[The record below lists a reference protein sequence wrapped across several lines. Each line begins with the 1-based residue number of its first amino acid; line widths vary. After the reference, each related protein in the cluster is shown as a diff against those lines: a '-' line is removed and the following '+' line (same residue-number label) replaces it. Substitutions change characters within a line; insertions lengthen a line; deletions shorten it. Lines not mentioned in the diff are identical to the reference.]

1 MAFSV
6 FSLFSLLVFFNRR
19 SKEVINL
26 HETLVFSQEPFSFFL
41 FFFFIIF
48 TIIFIFFEL
57 KNGRYWQSDFEVY
70 YKSAKRAL
78 LGENLYRPD
87 EDGFYRFKYSPF
99 SAYLFIPFTL
109 LPFTYAKYL
118 YSFFISL
125 LMFFNFLYCFLLG
138 SEILIKKLKKKYE
151 TNRNIEGM
159 EKKNFYLKYK
169 KRGHLG
175 EKLTEGNNLP

>member
-1 MAFSV
+1 MSV
-6 FSLFSLLVFFNRR
+6 FKNEIYKNSRMR
-19 SKEVINL
+19 E
-26 HETLVFSQEPFSFFL
+26 FL

-138 SEILIKKLKKKYE
+138 SEILIKKLK
-151 TNRNIEGM
+151 N
-159 EKKNFYLKYK
+159 
-169 KRGHLG
+169 
-175 EKLTEGNNLP
+175 